1 MNLNEII
8 VIREEKVDDIG
19 PWVWL
24 KQDVVTFPI
33 IKGEWERIHKNSILK
48 YCDERRMIL
57 QAGGNCGMYPKLL
70 SKMFNLVYTLEP
82 DPLNFFC
89 LTSNCPETNVIK
101 IQGGLMNDHG
111 MLAIQHVEPQNVGM
125 HKVMF
130 HNQGFIP
137 SFRIDDF
144 KFPMLDAINL
154 DVEEMEFNALIGG
167 AATIEKHKPILFL
180 ENGDT
185 DEIKDMLTGIGYE
198 IIEQH
203 QVDPGRTEVIW
214 KYTG

>member
-1 MNLNEII
+1 MLIIFGCIIMNLNEII

-101 IQGGLMNDHG
+101 IVRNNTTPTYS
-111 MLAIQHVEPQNVGM
+111 IKSFVFSCSTF
-125 HKVMF
+125 KMF
-130 HNQGFIP
+130 P
-137 SFRIDDF
+137 
-144 KFPMLDAINL
+144 KINSR
-154 DVEEMEFNALIGG
+154 V
-167 AATIEKHKPILFL
+167 PI
-180 ENGDT
+180 
-185 DEIKDMLTGIGYE
+185 
-198 IIEQH
+198 
-203 QVDPGRTEVIW
+203 R
-214 KYTG
+214 